1 MADLQGRKTFKVFN
15 QDFIVDER
23 YTVTKELGQRQGFPS
38 HDVVKRRPVNSSSVP
53 GDPLE
58 IGGQHINAY
67 FGLVVQAVSTKFV
80 SFDKMVH
87 LGNWSDQPHL

>member
-1 MADLQGRKTFKVFN
+1 MF
-15 QDFIVDER
+15 
-23 YTVTKELGQRQGFPS
+23 ELESIHSR
-38 HDVVKRRPVNSSSVP
+38 
-53 GDPLE
+53 
-58 IGGQHINAY
+58 GGQHINAY